1 MIYVALVV
9 FLVLLGFFFSK
20 LSKVACGLMA
30 FVGTTTLLA
39 GSIAANLT
47 IILFGLGLT
56 AFSCIVFLAFNGG
69 NA

>member
-30 FVGTTTLLA
+30 MVGSSTLLV
-39 GSIAANLT
+39 GSLVANLT
-47 IILFGLGLT
+47 IILFGLGLS
-56 AFSCIVFLAFNGG
+56 AFSCVVFLVFNGG
-69 NA
+69 NT